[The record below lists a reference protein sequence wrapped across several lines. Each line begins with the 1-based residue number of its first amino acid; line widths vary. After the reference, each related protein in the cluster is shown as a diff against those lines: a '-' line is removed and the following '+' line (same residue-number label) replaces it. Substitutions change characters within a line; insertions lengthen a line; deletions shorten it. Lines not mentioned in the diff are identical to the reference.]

1 MYGLLELLCNFKL
14 VKVQHQLF
22 LTQDDLYCEH
32 VLSFF
37 SYADVKPPTFAKINS
52 LLFALIS
59 LMGGFVEVSK
69 YDSVN
74 KFHSFIFISPWI
86 NPMDIGAGCKVDIS
100 PMILGK

>member
-1 MYGLLELLCNFKL
+1 MYGLLELFCTFKP
-14 VKVQHQLF
+14 VPGQHQLF
-22 LTQDDLYCEH
+22 LTRDNLYCEH
-32 VLSFF
+32 MSCPFPF
-37 SYADVKPPTFAKINS
+37 ADVKPPTLAKINS

-74 KFHSFIFISPWI
+74 NCCSFIFISPQI